1 MSTIILKKSSTAGGV
16 PLTSDLEQGEVALN
30 LADRKLY
37 TKDQANNVVAVGSA
51 FVGTVSPTSPIEGDL
66 WYDTNNDLLKAY
78 NGATWLAAGY
88 IYTGGT
94 GVDITGTTIS
104 IGQSVGTTDDVT
116 FNNISVTG
124 TVDGR
129 DVAVDGVKLDTIET
143 NADVTDF
150 TNVQAAGALMDSELA
165 NIDAVK
171 DLNQG
176 VSTTDSPTFADTT
189 LTGTLK
195 GPSNF
200 VIDPSVHGD
209 DTGTVI
215 IAGNLTVRG
224 LTTSVNSNEV
234 NIGDSVIL
242 LNANE
247 TGTPT
252 QNSGFEVERGTSAN
266 VSFLWD
272 EANGYWTLNGEELSG
287 VVIDG
292 GEY

>member
-37 TKDQANNVVAVGSA
+37 TKDQANNVVVVGSA
-51 FVGTVSPTSPIEGDL
+51 FVGIAGPTSPIEGDL
-66 WYDTNNDLLKAY
+66 WYDTTANLLKAY

-104 IGQSVGTTDDVT
+104 IGQSVETTDNVT

-129 DVAVDGVKLDTIET
+129 DVAADGVKLDTIET

-176 VSTTDSPTFADTT
+176 VSTTDSPIFVDTT

-224 LTTSVNSNEV
+224 LTTSVNSTEV

-272 EANGYWTLNGEELSG
+272 ETNGYWTLNGEELSG

>member
-37 TKDQANNVVAVGSA
+37 TKDQANNVVVVGSA
-51 FVGTVSPTSPIEGDL
+51 FVGTAGPTSPIEGDL
-66 WYDTNNDLLKAY
+66 WYDTTANLLKAY

-104 IGQSVGTTDDVT
+104 IGQSVETTDNVT

-129 DVAVDGVKLDTIET
+129 DVAADGVKLDTIET

-176 VSTTDSPTFADTT
+176 VSTTDSPTFVDTT

-215 IAGNLTVRG
+215 IAGNLTVQG
-224 LTTSVNSNEV
+224 LTTSVNSTEV

-272 EANGYWTLNGEELSG
+272 ETNGYWTLNGEELSG

>member
-37 TKDQANNVVAVGSA
+37 TKDQANNVVVVGSA
-51 FVGTVSPTSPIEGDL
+51 FVGIAGPTSPIEGDL
-66 WYDTNNDLLKAY
+66 WYDTTANLLKAY

-104 IGQSVGTTDDVT
+104 IGQSVETTDNVT

-129 DVAVDGVKLDTIET
+129 DVAADGVKLDTIET

-176 VSTTDSPTFADTT
+176 VSTTDSPTFVDTT

-224 LTTSVNSNEV
+224 LTTSVNSTEV

-272 EANGYWTLNGEELSG
+272 ETNGYWTLNGEELSG